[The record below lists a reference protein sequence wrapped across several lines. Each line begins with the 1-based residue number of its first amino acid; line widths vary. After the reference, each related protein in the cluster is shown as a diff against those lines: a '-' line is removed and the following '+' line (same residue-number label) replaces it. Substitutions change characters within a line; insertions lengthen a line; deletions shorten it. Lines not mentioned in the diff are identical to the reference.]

1 MHRRLTAISDTLEN
15 ISLWIGSRAA
25 WASVFMMVVIMSDV
39 ILRRY
44 FVIGSTRLQEMEWH
58 IHGFLF
64 LMTLGYGYAHGAH
77 VRIELFREKWS
88 ERRKAWVELL
98 GGVFFLIPYCLA
110 VIWFGWDYTAMSF
123 ANNESS
129 ATATGLPY
137 RWIIKGVLV
146 FGFILLLMNA
156 LSVVIRSA
164 LWLIAADED
173 AHDKLA
179 PELSDDQKTL

>member
-156 LSVVIRSA
+156 LSVVVRSA
-164 LWLIAADED
+164 LWLIAGDED